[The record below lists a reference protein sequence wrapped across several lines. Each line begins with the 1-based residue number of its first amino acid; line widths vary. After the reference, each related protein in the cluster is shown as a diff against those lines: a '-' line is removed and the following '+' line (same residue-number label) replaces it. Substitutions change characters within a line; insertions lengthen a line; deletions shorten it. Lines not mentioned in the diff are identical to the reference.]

1 MLSFFASVLF
11 MVHASH
17 PYKAVGNTTV
27 SRTLTDLAFINA
39 SDVNSLITL
48 RTIFNE

>member
-1 MLSFFASVLF
+1 

-27 SRTLTDLAFINA
+27 SGTLSFIINNIVRKKTTA
-39 SDVNSLITL
+39 S
-48 RTIFNE
+48 